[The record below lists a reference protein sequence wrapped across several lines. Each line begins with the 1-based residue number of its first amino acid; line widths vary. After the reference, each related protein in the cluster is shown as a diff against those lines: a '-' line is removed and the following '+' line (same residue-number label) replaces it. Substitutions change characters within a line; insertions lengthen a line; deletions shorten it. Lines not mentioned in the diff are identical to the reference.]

1 MLKRLFV
8 TTILACAA
16 WAGTAVAQEAV
27 PSFKSS
33 VELVPISAMVRD
45 ARGRAMTTLQAADF
59 EVRDKGVPRP
69 IIDFEADDQAPVTI
83 AILLDTSGSMR
94 VGSKLAAAREV
105 VRRFA
110 ADLRDGPDAV
120 GLFTFDGGLH
130 ELQPFTH
137 HPAAVS
143 ESFSD
148 AAPFGITSLYDAVAA
163 TARRLEAQ
171 PAGRRAIVVVT
182 DGVDTGST
190 LTPPEVSARA
200 SAIDAPV
207 YIVATGSKAEQAG
220 YVDRAA
226 APNSRSTSDARDLAV
241 WTGGEL
247 LWAAGVGDAAARA
260 RQILGELRQQYL
272 IAIEP
277 ASVEDWR
284 PLEVRVRNHPHLV
297 VRTRSGYFGRD
308 SHSPR

>member
-1 MLKRLFV
+1 
-8 TTILACAA
+8 
-16 WAGTAVAQEAV
+16 
-27 PSFKSS
+27 
-33 VELVPISAMVRD
+33 
-45 ARGRAMTTLQAADF
+45 
-59 EVRDKGVPRP
+59 VPRP
-69 IIDFEADDQAPVTI
+69 IIDFEADDRAPVTI